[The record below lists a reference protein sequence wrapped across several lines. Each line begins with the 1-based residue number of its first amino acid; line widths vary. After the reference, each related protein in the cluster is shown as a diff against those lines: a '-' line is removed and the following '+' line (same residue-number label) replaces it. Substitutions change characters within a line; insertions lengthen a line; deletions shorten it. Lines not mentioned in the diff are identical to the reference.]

1 MRGVKIF
8 LFTAAVIFVN
18 ILLFLQCFH
27 ALSTWSTQA
36 RRFKVEKIIH
46 VPIKKLT
53 SFQLPGEKSDFLFGL
68 HDTSPEYDRLYFF
81 SPFHKTHV
89 GVSVILDATIPRGWH
104 FKTFQKIG
112 NYNNGEPLWPIFGV
126 ENKKIILE
134 LRDIENKTLDR
145 IKLENLSIK
154 LPTDIITTKIETIE
168 DIDAY
173 GNEEIV
179 SSINAERAGLPR
191 GIAVHDLI
199 SGKKKWEF
207 LFGPVP
213 SEVIVRDI
221 NHDGKKEI
229 IFSAW
234 APHNNVSYNNMND
247 DTSYVG
253 ALDCNGNLLWQY
265 KAGGY
270 YSREY
275 LAVEDL
281 DINGTFEVITAR
293 SCHRDIPDPGQILV
307 CDALTGEI
315 IDTANYPGISFTN
328 LFVTNMDNDP
338 NLEIISCD
346 TGGGLRIWNHDLE
359 VYKEFKGDT
368 DIRILGVEKVH
379 ENSLPFIFTWYSYKN
394 LRIFDNQLRTI
405 FNYQFPGEFLSPDP
419 IAPVSDGENTSYVL
433 ATDRT
438 YLISPKPGISFKDYL
453 PLLRSH
459 FSFYLLGIFVF
470 NGFIYIGWRQRNKI
484 KERYLELIGKG
495 TKTNP
500 QWTVTAQ
507 EALHKM
513 KSPITAILW
522 ETEKIDG
529 LLEKKHPSKNF
540 WSKLREINTDILADV
555 NELKLMNHFLMK
567 YLQIQTLNLKEID
580 IKDIVTCLTD
590 KYQSSF
596 SNKFTFSC
604 KFSSPLPTLLADEEQ
619 MKEVFSNIIDNAID
633 AMADGGI
640 ISISAVYYKILAD
653 NKMKNI
659 ICVEI
664 EDNGCGISKD
674 KLDTIFDPYYSTK
687 KEGTGIGLAIARKI
701 VESHDG
707 WIKVESRE
715 KIGTKF
721 ALYFPVKNLTH

>member
-1 MRGVKIF
+1 MKIF

-18 ILLFLQCFH
+18 ILFFLQCLDAF
-27 ALSTWSTQA
+27 AKWSYEN
-36 RRFKVEKIIH
+36 RSFKVKDIIH
-46 VPIKKLT
+46 VPIKKLK
-53 SFQLPGEKSDFLFGL
+53 SFQLPGEKSDSLFGL

-89 GVSVILDATIPRGWH
+89 GVGVRLDATIPRGWH

-112 NYNNGEPLWPIFGV
+112 NYNNGEPILPIFGV

-134 LRDIENKTLDR
+134 LRDIDNKTLDR

-154 LPTDIITTKIETIE
+154 LPTDIITAKIVTIE
-168 DIDAY
+168 DIDEY

-179 SSINAERAGLPR
+179 SIINADRAGLPR

-199 SGKKKWEF
+199 SGKKKWEY
-207 LFGPVP
+207 LFGPIP
-213 SEVIVRDI
+213 LEVIVRDI

-234 APHNNVSYNNMND
+234 APHNNFSYNNMND

-253 ALDCNGNLLWQY
+253 ALDCSGNLLWQY

-270 YSREY
+270 YSKEY

-281 DINGTFEVITAR
+281 DINGTFEVIIAR
-293 SCHRDIPDPGQILV
+293 SCHRDIPDPGQIRV

-315 IDTANYPGISFTN
+315 IETANYPGISFTN
-328 LFVTNMDNDP
+328 IFVINMDNDP

-346 TGGGLRIWNHDLE
+346 TGGGLRIWHHDLK

-368 DIRILGVEKVH
+368 DIRILGVEKVQ
-379 ENSLPFIFTWYSYKN
+379 ENPFPSIFTWYSYN
-394 LRIFDNQLRTI
+394 TLRIFDHKLRTI
-405 FNYQFPGEFLSPDP
+405 FTYKFQKEFLSPDP
-419 IAPVSDGENTSYVL
+419 IIPVSDGKNTSYVL
-433 ATDRT
+433 ATDHT
-438 YLISPKPGISFKDYL
+438 YRISSKPVIAFQDLIL
-453 PLLRSH
+453 LLRSH
-459 FSFYLLGIFVF
+459 FSLYLLGIFVF
-470 NGFIYIGWRQRNKI
+470 NGFLYVGWRQRKKI
-484 KERYLELIGKG
+484 RERYLELMGKG

-507 EALHKM
+507 ESLHKM
-513 KSPITAILW
+513 KSPLTAILW

-529 LLEKKHPSKNF
+529 LLEKKRPSKTS
-540 WSKLREINTDILADV
+540 WPKLREINDAILDDL

-567 YLQIQTLNLKEID
+567 YLKVQTLHLQEIN
-580 IKDIVTCLTD
+580 IKDIITCLAD
-590 KYQSSF
+590 KYQRSF
-596 SNKFTFSC
+596 GNKFTFAC
-604 KFSSPLPTLLADEEQ
+604 KFPSPLPSLLADEEQ
-619 MKEVFSNIIDNAID
+619 LKEMFSNIIDNAID

-640 ISISAVYYKILAD
+640 ISISAVYYKILPG
-653 NKMKNI
+653 NKKKNI
-659 ICVEI
+659 VCVEI

-674 KLDTIFDPYYSTK
+674 KLDTIFEPYYTTK
-687 KEGTGIGLAIARKI
+687 KEGTGIGLAIARRI
-701 VESHDG
+701 VESHEG

-721 ALYFPVKNLTH
+721 ALYFPLKTLTH